1 MGHHG
6 KCKGGGGRVTPVTRA
21 LQNEC
26 VTEHVPTQ
34 MNAKTEIL
42 EYLALPLLLHY
53 TRRIAG
59 MGQWVWIRDK
69 TAVGPT
75 IALPCYGATHAY
87 WAPLI
92 RLICPLSIVF
102 LLASYARNANPK

>member
-1 MGHHG
+1 MENA
-6 KCKGGGGRVTPVTRA
+6 KAGGGRVTPVTRA

-42 EYLALPLLLHY
+42 EYFSFAFAVTLHK
-53 TRRIAG
+53 RIAG